1 LKSGGR
7 PVIIFGGR
15 AAPGRIGVDARP
27 FAPVGENA
35 CTPAVRQR
43 SAAHFT
49 GEAPMIRPTPIA
61 LLLLLAPGLAFAGG
75 MSAGATTPRP
85 PVAAVPPPMHSAGH
99 GHAGLHPAVPPV
111 FFNPFVPAFVTFA
124 PPVVIVAPPP
134 MHSAGHGHAGL
145 HPAVPPVFFNPF
157 VPAFV
162 TFAPPVVI
170 VAPAPIPVHQ
180 PAGIGAP
187 PVAEVPIAAPV
198 PPGIPVAPP
207 LPSSGFFFAPPVRVA
222 TPPPADGQVL
232 IIRRHTH

>member
-1 LKSGGR
+1 
-7 PVIIFGGR
+7 
-15 AAPGRIGVDARP
+15 
-27 FAPVGENA
+27 
-35 CTPAVRQR
+35 
-43 SAAHFT
+43 
-49 GEAPMIRPTPIA
+49 MIRPTPIA

-85 PVAAVPPPMHSAGH
+85 PVAAV
-99 GHAGLHPAVPPV
+99 
-111 FFNPFVPAFVTFA
+111 
-124 PPVVIVAPPP
+124 PPP